1 LEKFYEVPTMKRKRR
16 NRNDA
21 AIDQIARDRAIPS
34 LDLDADL
41 GAWCLAQGLNADG
54 TPLSGEALARWAH
67 EQQIEDERR
76 QAEPPVKD
84 TTPFWRRSY
93 AHDI

>member
-1 LEKFYEVPTMKRKRR
+1 MTRRKRR
-16 NRNDA
+16 HETSDLPDRDWVT
-21 AIDQIARDRAIPS
+21 DQ
-34 LDLDADL
+34 DLAK
-41 GAWCLAQGLNADG
+41 WCLAQGLNADG
-54 TPLSGEALARWAH
+54 TPLSGEALARWARDR
-67 EQQIEDERR
+67 QIEDERR